1 MFEFSEQYHR
11 PARRRFTGDIEAGPG
26 LCRYASLGQYV
37 THSFLSGLH
46 YLTKSPFLLSVWPPM
61 ALPALKL
68 VLPALRY
75 GAVVITDNSARAAD
89 RYKDL
94 LGYLRAPENGFRN
107 LTLPYNNGLE
117 MSVYTPS
124 TGPKA

>member
-1 MFEFSEQYHR
+1 MHWLTGPPFS
-11 PARRRFTGDIEAGPG
+11 
-26 LCRYASLGQYV
+26 
-37 THSFLSGLH
+37 
-46 YLTKSPFLLSVWPPM
+46 SVWPPM